1 LEVKRAECGNA
12 RSKIEQGYTI
22 SKAMATKLLV
32 KLDKVSK
39 IYPKLTSSR
48 DRLQAL
54 WAVLRGKG
62 VYPGHPVLQD
72 ISLEL
77 YRGESLG
84 IIGENGAGK
93 STLLKHIAGVVKPSA
108 GAVQVFGRIGALL
121 ELGAG
126 FHPEYTGRENL
137 WLSAALMGMTDSEFS
152 EKLAAIIEFADIGAY
167 IDEPIKHYSS
177 GMVVRLGFA
186 LITALRPDLL
196 ITDEVLAV
204 GDESFQKKCIR
215 WMEDYLENGGTLLL
229 CSHSMFHVQKL
240 CQKASW
246 IKGGRIIS
254 YGEVF
259 QVTQEYLAYHEG
271 KSRQEVRA
279 RPKEIILSSAAYHVM
294 ALRLCGEVGTELPMI
309 PMGEDLRVSGDI
321 YSPDDRAPTVAVG
334 IVRADGAAVYG
345 LTSDV
350 DRFTLSRLAPNRF
363 GFALRLFKL
372 PLLPG
377 KYTLRAHA
385 MDPEGIRLFDT
396 VEREFRVIG
405 QTRELGLCRLE
416 HEWHPLTG

>member
-1 LEVKRAECGNA
+1 
-12 RSKIEQGYTI
+12 
-22 SKAMATKLLV
+22 MATKLLV

-39 IYPKLTSSR
+39 LYPKLTSSR

-54 WAVLRGKG
+54 WAVLRGKRD
-62 VYPGHPVLQD
+62 YPGYPVLQD

-137 WLSAALMGMTDSEFS
+137 WLSAALMGMTDSELS
-152 EKLAAIIEFADIGAY
+152 EKLAAIIEFADIGSY

-204 GDESFQKKCIR
+204 GDESFQKRCIR

-229 CSHSMFHVQKL
+229 CSHSMFHIQKL

-246 IKGGRIIS
+246 IKDGRIIS

-271 KSRQEVRA
+271 KSRQEIRVC
-279 RPKEIILSSAAYHVM
+279 PKEDILSSAAYHVM
-294 ALRLCGEVGTELPMI
+294 ALRLSGEANTELPVI
-309 PMGEDLRVSGDI
+309 SMGQDFRVSGDI
-321 YSPDDRAPTVAVG
+321 YSPDDRVPTVAVG
-334 IVRADGAAVYG
+334 IVRADGAAIYG

-363 GFALRLFKL
+363 GFALKLFKL

-396 VEREFRVIG
+396 VEREFRVMG
-405 QTRELGLCRLE
+405 QTRELGLCHLE
-416 HEWHPLTG
+416 HEWQSPHQGEGRIADDTNAVINE